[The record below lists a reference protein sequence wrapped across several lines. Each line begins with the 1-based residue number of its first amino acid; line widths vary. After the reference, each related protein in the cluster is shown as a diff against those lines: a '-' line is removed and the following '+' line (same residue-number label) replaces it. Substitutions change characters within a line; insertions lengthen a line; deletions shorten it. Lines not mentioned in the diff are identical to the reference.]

1 MVYRGS
7 ALPKKE
13 ENSENLSYSI
23 VFGDNVKDM
32 VKVAKE
38 IRKRLKVRD
47 KILEA
52 G

>member
-1 MVYRGS
+1 LVI
-7 ALPKKE
+7 K
-13 ENSENLSYSI
+13 
-23 VFGDNVKDM
+23 VKDM